1 MADFPNHFDPTVAC
15 MLDRLCE
22 RYEIPLTYCE
32 RSKAQAVIKHIWSA
46 WCVEQGMNPDQV
58 VNELDTHNKPA
69 TRVWNQ
75 LSQTPPHSLTQA
87 GAAVWEVENAR

>member
-1 MADFPNHFDPTVAC
+1 MADFPNNFDPTIAC

-32 RSKAQAVIKHIWSA
+32 RTKAQALIQKLWGA
-46 WCVEQGMNPDQV
+46 WCEVDGLNPHREV
-58 VNELDTHNKPA
+58 SKLDTHTKPA

-75 LSQTPPHSLTQA
+75 LSQTPPHPLNQA
-87 GAAVWEVENAR
+87 GAAVWEIENAR